1 MNFVAGTKLYHY
13 VLDLEDKTFTCY
25 PCEIAY
31 IKHVD
36 SGTMS
41 WKVAYI
47 RKHFNGRDILLKLN
61 VDSIG
66 FEKIHAGKYLW
77 LIEKDDEKAKSM
89 FFDYY
94 FSKVNKSREKFIND
108 DERFRTSCNLLNI
121 DLAYI
126 REKNLPFN
134 EEDDNKPSQNF

>member
-1 MNFVAGTKLYHY
+1 MNFATGTQLYHY

-66 FEKIHAGKYLW
+66 LEKIRAGKYLW
-77 LIEKDDEKAKSM
+77 LIDKDDEKAKSM
-89 FFDYY
+89 FRTHYEDKASKSMKKFMSDAEN
-94 FSKVNKSREKFIND
+94 FSKVYDIFGLD
-108 DERFRTSCNLLNI
+108 FPTI
-121 DLAYI
+121 DI
-126 REKNLPFN
+126 PDSPFGN
-134 EEDDNKPSQNF
+134 A

>member
-1 MNFVAGTKLYHY
+1 MNFAVGTKLYHY

-31 IKHVD
+31 IKHID

-61 VDSIG
+61 MDSIG
-66 FEKIHAGKYLW
+66 LEKIRAGKYLW
-77 LIEKDDEKAKSM
+77 LVEKDDEKAMQLFMDHYQDKSGKAL
-89 FFDYY
+89 
-94 FSKVNKSREKFIND
+94 SKFCDEARKFNTVCDI
-108 DERFRTSCNLLNI
+108 FKI
-121 DLAYI
+121 DFAI
-126 REKNLPFN
+126 KNVDNTPFGKI
-134 EEDDNKPSQNF
+134 EV